1 MGAIKDIVDLAK
13 DLEAS
18 VKDRRDME
26 TIHKIQALAF
36 SLQAHHADIVERDVG
51 LMQENADLKKQ
62 LADSQAEEIRIHK
75 AIEFRR
81 GKRTAGKWMGFCPKC
96 HMPAQDAWIPRSRT
110 SEKVVLCSAR
120 CGWQVFMKLK
130 LDEIIGELEHALD
143 AQQCPAAQQPL
154 PSVE

>member
-51 LMQENADLKKQ
+51 LMQENADLKRQ
-62 LADSQAEEIRIHK
+62 LAESQAEDIRIHK
-75 AIEFRR
+75 GIEFRK
-81 GKRTAGKWMGFCPKC
+81 GKRTGDRWMGFCPKC
-96 HMPAQDAWIPRSRT
+96 HMPAEDAWLTHNRGKI
-110 SEKVVLCSAR
+110 VQCSAR
-120 CGWQVFMKLK
+120 CGWQVFMEEHLADIAK
-130 LDEIIGELEHALD
+130 ELE
-143 AQQCPAAQQPL
+143 
-154 PSVE
+154 V